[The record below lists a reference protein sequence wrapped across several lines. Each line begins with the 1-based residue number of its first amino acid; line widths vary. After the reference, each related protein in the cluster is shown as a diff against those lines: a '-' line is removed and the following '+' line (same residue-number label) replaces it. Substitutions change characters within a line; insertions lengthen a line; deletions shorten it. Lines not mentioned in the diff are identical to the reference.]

1 MRSTRCSPNG
11 CRPMVE
17 RTGKVI
23 TPAPGGLRERNKA
36 DKLQKIRAAARE
48 LFIENGY
55 ESTTVRDI
63 AQRAGV
69 GLGTLFAYA
78 ADKRDLLFLIFNDEL
93 EAVTASAF
101 QAAKPE
107 LSFLDQL
114 VAVFRKNYEFF
125 GRQPALSRFM
135 LRELT
140 FYVSAPETNRFHAI
154 RERLQNDLAVLVTQ
168 AKAEKRLATNADP
181 ALIARVL
188 AAAYAIEI
196 RRWVGDDKPNLTQG
210 IAALRE
216 VLQLLITGLE
226 PVARVF

>member
-1 MRSTRCSPNG
+1 MHGVRSL
-11 CRPMVE
+11 
-17 RTGKVI
+17 
-23 TPAPGGLRERNKA
+23 PATKLKIAAPATGGLRERNKA

-55 ESTTVRDI
+55 EDTTVREI

-140 FYVSAPETNRFHAI
+140 FYVAAPETNRFHAI
-154 RERLQNDLAVLVTQ
+154 RERLQTDLAALVAR
-168 AKAEKRLATNADP
+168 AKAEKRLLTTADP

-188 AAAYAIEI
+188 AASFAIEI
-196 RRWVGDDKPNLTQG
+196 RRWIGNDKPNLAQG
-210 IAALRE
+210 VAALRE

-226 PVARVF
+226 PIARVF